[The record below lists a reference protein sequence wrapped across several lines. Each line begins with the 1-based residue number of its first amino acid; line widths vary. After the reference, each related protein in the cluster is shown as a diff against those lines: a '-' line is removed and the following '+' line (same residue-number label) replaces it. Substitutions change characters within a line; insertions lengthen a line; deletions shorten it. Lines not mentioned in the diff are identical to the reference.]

1 LTGRFSLSTQTNK
14 SNMKTT
20 KIKVIKPGY
29 FAGGYHEAGAE
40 IDLTERQF
48 DCVKRRNRE
57 FEILEGED
65 KGKVISGGADETD
78 GGENAGSE
86 DENTEGGKGAP
97 AKVTVKDLKA
107 ALDEKGIEYPANA
120 KKDELQA
127 LLDAPEGGEET
138 KGGEDLM

>member
-1 LTGRFSLSTQTNK
+1 LAGRFSLSTQTNK

-29 FAGGYHEAGAE
+29 FAGGYHEAGTE
-40 IDLTERQF
+40 IGLTERQL

-57 FEILEGED
+57 FEILEGGD

-78 GGENAGSE
+78 ETKGGE
-86 DENTEGGKGAP
+86 GAP

-107 ALDEKGIEYPANA
+107 ALDDKGVDYPANA
-120 KKDELQA
+120 KKGELQA
-127 LLDAPEGGEET
+127 LLDGPGD
-138 KGGEDLM
+138 GEDLM